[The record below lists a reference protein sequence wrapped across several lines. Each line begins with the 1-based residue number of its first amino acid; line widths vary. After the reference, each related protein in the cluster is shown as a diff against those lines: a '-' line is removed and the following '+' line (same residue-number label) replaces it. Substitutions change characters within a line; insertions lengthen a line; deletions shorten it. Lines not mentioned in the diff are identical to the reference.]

1 MPFFVRP
8 MTPLDLL
15 FALVPLGAMLAA
27 GFIFSRRGG
36 RSVQGFVLGE
46 RRFSWWQA
54 GTAMVAGASNADS
67 PLHHSGKIRRDG
79 LTGVWYYWS
88 QIVGQLFGAL
98 VFSRLWRR
106 SGLTT
111 VVEFYDLRYAG
122 RGAAAGRGCA
132 MVLGTFV
139 ESTFGIALGLVAVV
153 KLSEV
158 FLGLDAPV
166 RLGGLTLQPGLAVA
180 LGALALA
187 ASYSVVAGLFGVVAG
202 DVTEFLITLAC
213 SYALMF
219 FVYRATGYHAGL
231 REGLERLGL
240 SAQRELAPVWGL
252 SALVF
257 FLFQPLATAAGVNS
271 INQRYLAVRDERQSA
286 LAGVWRI
293 VNHYFVRCWPWHL
306 CGLCSLVLLAGS
318 APEHELA
325 YAELILRYVPEGLRG
340 FMFGSLVMAFM
351 GTASTAMHTSGA
363 VFVNDFYRPYF
374 RPAAPDRHYLWLIRG
389 AMVVFAA
396 AGVAVA
402 MANDHILSLVQ
413 LYYKVVSAAGL
424 LMLLRWFWWRVNGW
438 AEAAAQLAALPV
450 ALLFEQGDRIFG
462 EGRDPVD
469 WLAAR
474 FGGGTADD
482 HFAVSFILTIA
493 ATTVIWLVV
502 MLVTPPEPMEKLETF
517 YRRIRPYGF
526 WGPVAARCPE
536 VRVTDRFSRD
546 LRLYVLGLA
555 VCGCVLLGGVALT
568 WGKGA
573 LGAGLLAAGGCGGW
587 LLVRGLQRT

>member
-1 MPFFVRP
+1 
-8 MTPLDLL
+8 MTPLDLFCSVL
-15 FALVPLGAMLAA
+15 PPVAILTA
-27 GFIFSRRGG
+27 GFVFSRRGG
-36 RSVQGFVLGE
+36 SLQDFVLGG

-67 PLHHSGKIRRDG
+67 PLHHSGKVRRDG
-79 LTGVWYYWS
+79 LTGAWYYWS

-122 RGAAAGRGCA
+122 KGAAAGRGCA

-158 FLGLDAPV
+158 FLGLDEPV
-166 RLGGLTLQPGLAVA
+166 RLLGVMVEPGLVVA

-187 ASYSVVAGLFGVVAG
+187 AAYSVVAGLLGVVAG
-202 DVTEFLITLAC
+202 DVTEFVLTLVG

-219 FVYRATGYHAGL
+219 FVYRATGYHTGL

-240 SAQRELAPVWGL
+240 SARLDLAPAWGL

-257 FLFQPLATAAGVNS
+257 FVFQPLATAAGVNS
-271 INQRYLAVRDERQSA
+271 VNQRFLAVRDERQSV
-286 LAGVWRI
+286 LAGLWRI
-293 VNHYFVRCWPWHL
+293 VNQYFVRCWPWHL
-306 CGLCSLVLLAGS
+306 CGLCSLVLLAGV
-318 APEHELA
+318 AVDHELA

-340 FMFGSLVMAFM
+340 LMFGSLVMAFM

-363 VFVNDFYRPYF
+363 VFVHDFYRPYF

-389 AMVVFAA
+389 AMVVFAG

-450 ALLFEQGDRIFG
+450 ALFFEHGEWIFG

-474 FGGGTADD
+474 FGGGSADD

-502 MLVTPPEPMEKLETF
+502 MLVTPPEPMEKLESF

-526 WGPVAARCPE
+526 WRPVAVRCPE
-536 VRVTDRFSRD
+536 VRVTDRFARD
-546 LRLYVLGLA
+546 LLLYALGLA
-555 VCGCVLLGGVALT
+555 VCGCVLFGGVALT
-568 WGKGA
+568 WGRGA
-573 LGAGLLAAGGCGGW
+573 LGAALLAAGVGVGW
-587 LLVRGLQRT
+587 WLVRGLQRT

>member
-1 MPFFVRP
+1 

-15 FALVPLGAMLAA
+15 FSLAPLGAMLVA
-27 GFIFSRRGG
+27 GFVFSRRGG
-36 RSVQGFVLGE
+36 RSVQDFVLGG
-46 RRFSWWQA
+46 RRFSWWQV

-67 PLHHSGKIRRDG
+67 PLHHSGKVRRDG
-79 LTGVWYYWS
+79 LTGAWYYWS
-88 QIVGQLFGAL
+88 QVVGQLFGAL

-122 RGAAAGRGCA
+122 KGAAAGRGCA

-139 ESTFGIALGLVAVV
+139 ESTFGIALGLLAVM

-158 FLGLDAPV
+158 FLGIHEPV
-166 RLGGLTLQPGLAVA
+166 QLLGLMVEPGLVVA

-187 ASYSVVAGLFGVVAG
+187 ASYSVVAGLLGVVAG

-219 FVYRATGYHAGL
+219 YVYRATGYHAGL

-257 FLFQPLATAAGVNS
+257 FVFQPLAIAAGVNS
-271 INQRYLAVRDERQSA
+271 INQRFLAVRDERQSA

-306 CGLCSLVLLAGS
+306 CGLCSLVLLADV
-318 APEHELA
+318 AVDHELA
-325 YAELILRYVPEGLRG
+325 YAELIMRFVPEGVRG
-340 FMFGSLVMAFM
+340 LMFGSLVMAFM

-363 VFVNDFYRPYF
+363 VFVNDFYRPYL
-374 RPAAPDRHYLWLIRG
+374 RPAAADRHHLWVIRG
-389 AMVVFAA
+389 AMVVFGA

-438 AEAAAQLAALPV
+438 AEAAAQLVALPV
-450 ALLFEQGDRIFG
+450 ALLFEHGDWIFG
-462 EGRDPVD
+462 PGRDPVD
-469 WLAAR
+469 LLAAHC
-474 FGGGTADD
+474 GGGTADD

-493 ATTVIWLVV
+493 ATTVIWMVV
-502 MLVTPPEPMEKLETF
+502 MLATPPEPMEKLEEF
-517 YRRIRPYGF
+517 YRRIRPYGC

-536 VRVTDRFSRD
+536 VRVTDRIARD
-546 LRLYVLGLA
+546 LLLYALGLV
-555 VCGCVLLGGVALT
+555 VCACVLFGGVAVT
-568 WGKGA
+568 WGEGTTGA
-573 LGAGLLAAGGCGGW
+573 ALLTAGGGGAW
-587 LLVRGLQRT
+587 LLVRCLQRT